1 MATPEKDKW
10 REKQQN
16 YYDNN
21 REAWNEYQR
30 EYKKKRYSED
40 EEYRAKIKEYGKT
53 RRQAVKDEIRK
64 TA

>member
-1 MATPEKDKW
+1 MATPEKNKW

-30 EYKKKRYSED
+30 EYKKKRYAED

-53 RRQAVKDEIRK
+53 RRQAIKEEIKK
-64 TA
+64 TP

>member
-21 REAWNEYQR
+21 REAWNEYQK
-30 EYKKKRYSED
+30 EYKKKRYAED

-53 RRQAVKDEIRK
+53 RRQAIKDEIKK
-64 TA
+64 TP